1 MSATLTLEIEQSFVN
16 LQTSTI
22 NILEQA
28 FALSKKK
35 EELNRNQYRRYL
47 ESHNWSMKVAKVYIQ
62 VAKTFDKFIPE
73 DLAEIEPNTIFT
85 LAKHSK
91 KYAPVIQNI
100 LETGEISQTKVSEW
114 MDWVNAQ
121 RPQREGDNSIWRLSR
136 DGRRYA
142 VLGNIWDQELG
153 VVIQRMIDEEGITS
167 QKLVGEAI
175 SLLQAV
181 KEGRIIIIENQG
193 DLENNIGHI
202 GYPTNPQ
209 NLETQNLE
217 TQNLETQNLETQNL
231 ETQNLETQN
240 LETQNLEIQN
250 LETQNLETQNLET
263 QNPEIFINDITATGH
278 NKDISENV
286 QPTEEKITNI
296 DNTVDN
302 QQHTNEIIDATEVQ
316 KERLKEDNESHYR
329 ASTIDVSNDV
339 SSIYNSSNVDEDYP
353 SPEEIVQILLN
364 CTNWEEVIWVTEDF
378 PKEVK
383 EACWELLDSN
393 QRARLHNLKK
403 QYHSNFN

>member
-47 ESHNWSMKVAKVYIQ
+47 ESHNWPMKVAKVYIQ

-202 GYPTNPQ
+202 DYPTNPQ

-240 LETQNLEIQN
+240 LETQNLEI
-250 LETQNLETQNLET
+250 
-263 QNPEIFINDITATGH
+263 FINDITATGH
-278 NKDISENV
+278 NKDISENG
-286 QPTEEKITNI
+286 QPTEEQITNI

-316 KERLKEDNESHYR
+316 KDRLKEDNESHYR
-329 ASTIDVSNDV
+329 ASTMDVSNDV
-339 SSIYNSSNVDEDYP
+339 SSIYNQSNVDEDNSSNVDEDYP
-353 SPEEIVQILLN
+353 SPEEIVKILLA

-378 PKEVK
+378 PKELK

-403 QYHSNFN
+403 QYHSNLN